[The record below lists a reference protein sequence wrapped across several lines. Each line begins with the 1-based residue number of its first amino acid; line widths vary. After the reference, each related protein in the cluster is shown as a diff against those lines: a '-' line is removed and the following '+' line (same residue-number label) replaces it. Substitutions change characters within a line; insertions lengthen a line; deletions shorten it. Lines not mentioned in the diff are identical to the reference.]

1 MYIMSTHLWV
11 DTDQLRIRLSPLPFI
26 ATTIFTMPIK
36 KLLLVVAVLST
47 LSFSTCASAAGFA
60 VGKEVPAYD
69 ITVAEGRHITPV
81 SEHGRVLV
89 INFWATWCGP
99 CRKEMPE
106 LDAFYRRYKDRGVDV
121 VAISVDESGDL
132 PQAREIMRAFAMPG
146 AYIDTVHH
154 GFGRLWRIPVTFV
167 IDRDGVLR
175 RNGWKAE
182 PVVDMSILEK
192 AVLPLLAPAATTTP
206 ATQR

>member
-1 MYIMSTHLWV
+1 MS
-11 DTDQLRIRLSPLPFI
+11 
-26 ATTIFTMPIK
+26 IK
-36 KLLLVVAVLST
+36 KLFAVVAVLSVV
-47 LSFSTCASAAGFA
+47 LGPTCASAASFA
-60 VGKEVPAYD
+60 VGRTVPAYD
-69 ITVAEGRHITPV
+69 IALADGTTHITPS

-121 VAISVDESGDL
+121 VAISVDETEDL
-132 PQAREIMRAFAMPG
+132 PQAHEIMRAFAMPG
-146 AYIDTVHH
+146 AYIDKVRH

-175 RNGWKAE
+175 RDGWKAE
-182 PVVDMSILEK
+182 PVVDMAILEK
-192 AVLPLLAPAATTTP
+192 SVQSLLTP
-206 ATQR
+206 ATPATPAKPATQP